1 MQTLA
6 LYVECVCVWCVP
18 TTIVWICI
26 ECELF
31 KRFVIILSCRHAY
44 LWSKQWAM
52 RMCAPSGAFERHF
65 QFLIVVVDRR
75 REWTP
80 NHWQEL
86 IMLMAY
92 PHITLLAG
100 IFQRC
105 SCIQCRVRHAFRPIP
120 DICVALHFKANTF
133 ISTLTMTIT
142 NPLHSI
148 STQFQS
154 HLECLIS
161 ETGEAQ
167 QKLKKKD
174 CNRILCVMKAPPTN
188 TNRSMDTD
196 TTLCQF
202 IFAFHFNHVRN
213 PTKIKATHVG
223 LLCCVAR
230 VCNGTLHIHAARLF
244 HHPKQMN
251 SSNFDYTFFLF
262 LHSRTLSDW
271 YVFDQWINHQ
281 LTRVR
286 SNCTTLKYA
295 RGYEYALIWKMC
307 VLCVCILYR
316 LDWISWP
323 ENSIICKS
331 AFFKTM
337 PNPSAYTNIR
347 M

>member
-6 LYVECVCVWCVP
+6 LYVDCVCVWCVP

-167 QKLKKKD
+167 QKLKKK
-174 CNRILCVMKAPPTN
+174 RIAIEFCVWWKHHQQTPTVRW
-188 TNRSMDTD
+188 TRTRRSANLISHFISITFEIRQKSKPH
-196 TTLCQF
+196 TL
-202 IFAFHFNHVRN
+202 
-213 PTKIKATHVG
+213 G
-223 LLCCVAR
+223 CCVVWR
-230 VCNGTLHIHAARLF
+230 VCAMAHC
-244 HHPKQMN
+244 
-251 SSNFDYTFFLF
+251 TFMQ
-262 LHSRTLSDW
+262 R
-271 YVFDQWINHQ
+271 VF
-281 LTRVR
+281 
-286 SNCTTLKYA
+286 
-295 RGYEYALIWKMC
+295 
-307 VLCVCILYR
+307 
-316 LDWISWP
+316 
-323 ENSIICKS
+323 SIIQSKWIVPILIIL
-331 AFFKTM
+331 FFCF
-337 PNPSAYTNIR
+337 YTPALCLTDMYSINE
-347 M
+347 

>member
-6 LYVECVCVWCVP
+6 LYVDCVCVWCVP

-52 RMCAPSGAFERHF
+52 SMCAPSGAFERHF

-100 IFQRC
+100 IFQCC
-105 SCIQCRVRHAFRPIP
+105 SCIQWRVRHAFRPIP

-167 QKLKKKD
+167 QKFKKNGSQSNFVSDESTTNKHQPFD
-174 CNRILCVMKAPPTN
+174 GHGHDALPIYFRISFQSRSKSDKNQSHTRWVVVLC
-188 TNRSMDTD
+188 
-196 TTLCQF
+196 
-202 IFAFHFNHVRN
+202 
-213 PTKIKATHVG
+213 G
-223 LLCCVAR
+223 AR
-230 VCNGTLHIHAARLF
+230 VQWHIAHSCSASF
-244 HHPKQMN
+244 P
-251 SSNFDYTFFLF
+251 SSK
-262 LHSRTLSDW
+262 
-271 YVFDQWINHQ
+271 
-281 LTRVR
+281 
-286 SNCTTLKYA
+286 SN
-295 RGYEYALIWKMC
+295 E
-307 VLCVCILYR
+307 
-316 LDWISWP
+316 
-323 ENSIICKS
+323 
-331 AFFKTM
+331 
-337 PNPSAYTNIR
+337 
-347 M
+347 